1 MWNLLQIVREMLLR
15 HDINGV
21 QLLDILTRQCLAQEQ
36 VIERD
41 REKRVA
47 SFDVYLFAQIIQW
60 WFTTKVSNVYNERG
74 TTGLK
79 PHNASL
85 VQQASSALCDEI
97 VQIWRLIALNPSLTH
112 EERHTVYVRLCT
124 WHLSIIERICRQ
136 KTTTTNISTTTNG
149 VYTSPT
155 THPNNDRTMNQK
167 RRDIDI
173 FPGFLP
179 AIETCQINWSKCPY
193 YPKILEQQSPETR
206 PWAEYIRYYDVI
218 LTDGYAK
225 LNNTNYHTAYQVNSQ
240 QQQIVLPSITDVN
253 EQINL
258 ASEEKCHDVDSGE
271 ESSGGANV
279 DQHSSSNSGDE
290 CQIYFAGPP
299 SPTHP
304 TRATTTTAAV
314 VVVSTDAY
322 VLKTLKT
329 ISDPLQVSS
338 VAPPCSIDWKIF

>member
-1 MWNLLQIVREMLLR
+1 MLLR

-21 QLLDILTRQCLAQEQ
+21 QLLHILTRQCLAQEQ
-36 VIERD
+36 VRVT
-41 REKRVA
+41 RVA
-47 SFDVYLFAQIIQW
+47 SAILHLFFLQIIQW

-74 TTGLK
+74 TNGLK

-85 VQQASSALCDEI
+85 VQQASSALFDEI
-97 VQIWRLIALNPSLTH
+97 VQIWRLIALNPRLDH
-112 EERHTVYVRLCT
+112 EERHNVYVKLCT
-124 WHLSIIERICRQ
+124 WHLTIIERICRQ

-155 THPNNDRTMNQK
+155 SNPSNDRTMNQK

-179 AIETCQINWSKCPY
+179 AIETCQINWSKSPY
-193 YPKILEQQSPETR
+193 YPKTLDQQSSETTR
-206 PWAEYIRYYDVI
+206 PWSEYIRYYDAI

-225 LNNTNYHTAYQVNSQ
+225 LNNNNYHTLYQMNSQ
-240 QQQIVLPSITDVN
+240 QQIVIPPISDVN

-258 ASEEKCHDVDSGE
+258 VAEEIPTEEKSQDVDSGE
-271 ESSGGANV
+271 DSSGGVNV

-290 CQIYFAGPP
+290 GQIYFADP
-299 SPTHP
+299 P
-304 TRATTTTAAV
+304 TRANATRPVTITPAAV
-314 VVVSTDAY
+314 VVPTDAY

-329 ISDPLQVSS
+329 ITDPLQVDFNR
-338 VAPPCSIDWKIF
+338 I